1 MKLKTNYE
9 FKDKLTDKIHK
20 VGSVFEVEDERG
32 KELLSHPCGLVS
44 LIEEDEKEPKK
55 VKKSKK

>member
-9 FKDKLTDKIHK
+9 LKDKMTDKIHK
-20 VGSVFEVEDERG
+20 VGSVFEVENERG
-32 KELLSHPCGLVS
+32 EELLSHPSGLVS
-44 LIEEDEKEPKK
+44 LIEEDEEPKK